1 MNGNG
6 KGFNEPNLTVK
17 PADFTNATLMEQ
29 RADDTLYDTIH
40 VGGRIMNKSH
50 FMPGWGEKMSPKEIV
65 DYVQTIRKFCNCE
78 QPDWAKN

>member
-1 MNGNG
+1 
-6 KGFNEPNLTVK
+6 
-17 PADFTNATLMEQ
+17 
-29 RADDTLYDTIH
+29 